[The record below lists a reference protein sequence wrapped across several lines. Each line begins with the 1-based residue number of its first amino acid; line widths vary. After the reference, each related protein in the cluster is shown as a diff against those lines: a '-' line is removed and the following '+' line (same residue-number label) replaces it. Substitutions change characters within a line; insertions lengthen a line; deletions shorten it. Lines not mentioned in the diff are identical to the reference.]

1 MLKNTMTVGIPTQ
14 SIKKMQTMKLKREIE
29 VREARKAAHGGSWGY
44 LGLVVWTA
52 ALAIIFVTL
61 DHGNKNL
68 RRDIDAKTA
77 ELSRSEDRIVN
88 LAAQVEE
95 KTQRSFIIGRL
106 QASNLDLRPSQPGQ
120 VRHVKHSDT
129 GGHSMRTVRREVA
142 SIRPTRNLV
151 SSR

>member
-29 VREARKAAHGGSWGY
+29 VREARKAAQGGSWGY

-52 ALAIIFVTL
+52 VLAIAFVTL

-88 LAAQVEE
+88 LDAQVLE
-95 KTQRSFIIGRL
+95 KTQLSFIKGRL
-106 QASNLDLRPSQPGQ
+106 QANNLDLRPSQPGQ
-120 VRHVKHSDT
+120 VRHISHFDKGSRPAR
-129 GGHSMRTVRREVA
+129 SEAREVA
-142 SIRPTRNLV
+142 SLRPTRNLV